1 MLRPD
6 VKMPGRGD
14 GAGVGEAVSKGI
26 DGGNPIKQGRIG
38 RGLRAYEAAKQKLL
52 TLGLS
57 SDEYRAACRQA
68 ADAAGV

>member
-6 VKMPGRGD
+6 VKTP
-14 GAGVGEAVSKGI
+14 
-26 DGGNPIKQGRIG
+26 GGNRASDDAEASNLPENDSRHGRIG

-57 SDEYRAACRQA
+57 SDEFRAACRQA